1 MKLQS
6 KRAWQVF
13 LAGVLLL
20 ISCDISTFA
29 ASPQIPTPIP
39 GAISLLAA
47 QTAAEAA
54 TETAALIPP
63 TLTPTLTPFPTQ
75 TPADTPSAT
84 PTFVFLLPT
93 LSPVATS
100 TNPNPGFACDL
111 VKQSPNDEAALN
123 PNQNFTLT
131 WKIQNS
137 GSKAWDQNDVTLNY
151 IGGDKFSYTTLV
163 NLPNTVPIND
173 TVSLSVGMTAPGHS
187 GKYTTDWGLDA
198 NNQAFCTLFLKITV
212 R

>member
-29 ASPQIPTPIP
+29 APPQIPTPIP

-54 TETAALIPP
+54 TETAA
-63 TLTPTLTPFPTQ
+63 FE
-75 TPADTPSAT
+75 
-84 PTFVFLLPT
+84 FLP
-93 LSPVATS
+93 
-100 TNPNPGFACDL
+100 
-111 VKQSPNDEAALN
+111 
-123 PNQNFTLT
+123 
-131 WKIQNS
+131 
-137 GSKAWDQNDVTLNY
+137 
-151 IGGDKFSYTTLV
+151 
-163 NLPNTVPIND
+163 
-173 TVSLSVGMTAPGHS
+173 
-187 GKYTTDWGLDA
+187 
-198 NNQAFCTLFLKITV
+198 